1 VYARVISNRR
11 CRAQSPGMEVAL
23 FDLSK
28 ILLDPRAW
36 LQKSEK
42 EGPKGVFGEIFVAE
56 SMSAR

>member
-1 VYARVISNRR
+1 
-11 CRAQSPGMEVAL
+11 MEVAL

-42 EGPKGVFGEIFVAE
+42 EGPKGDFGEIFVAE